1 MRVSLVSMCV
11 ALAMVSYSCGND
23 GAGLSVPSPMRYDE
37 FTVNGELRYRIEQN
51 FERLNSD
58 KYQPGNVFL
67 TEEESG
73 GWPGDTEGRT
83 ILGLVCDASAAHKP
97 IGQLAGII
105 AGIPAHLNS
114 LGYMGPEYGDRM
126 NEQQLSGNGWMLRGL
141 CAYYEMSSDKKALD
155 WIRSI
160 SENLFVKGKGL
171 YKTYPIDPALRVS
184 GEGGESG
191 NIRDTSGR
199 WMLSTDTGCL
209 FIGMDG
215 LIDAYRLVGTPEMKE
230 VIEEMLER
238 FLEMDLVGTQAQT
251 HASLTACRGL
261 VRYAEI
267 TGDNRWLLEAEKRW
281 QIYKEYGMTEN
292 YANYNWFC
300 RYDTWTEPC
309 AIVDSYILALKLWQ
323 HTGNI
328 GYLRDAQLIYYNAL
342 CHTQRANGGFGCD
355 SCPGDASGPEI
366 TVRIDEAHWCC
377 TMRGAEG
384 LATAAAYTF
393 MKEGNTFYITNFRS
407 MVMSA
412 EGVEIE
418 MNTEYPYEG
427 LVVLNVNRND
437 LGSKLKLKLYVPD
450 WMNLGT
456 LERGEERTDAKVG
469 KDGFLTI
476 GNISEGEHIIVN
488 YTYTLRQEK
497 TLNPRNTRPGQVR
510 YFNGPLILQEEGLPI
525 FHIMDP
531 KVCKDSSYHHQIVFN
546 GL

>member
-1 MRVSLVSMCV
+1 MKASLVSMCV

-23 GAGLSVPSPMRYDE
+23 GAGSSLPVPMRYDE
-37 FTVNGELRYRIEQN
+37 LTVNGELRYRIEQN
-51 FERLNSD
+51 YERLKSD

-97 IGQLAGII
+97 IGRLAGII

-114 LGYMGPEYGDRM
+114 QGYMGPEYGDRM

-171 YKTYPIDPALRVS
+171 YKTYPIDPSLRVS

-323 HTGNI
+323 HTGNN

-342 CHTQRANGGFGCD
+342 CHTQRSNGGFGCD

-384 LATAAAYTF
+384 LATAAACTF
-393 MKEGNTFYITNFRS
+393 MKEGNTFYITDFRPMTIS
-407 MVMSA
+407 T

-418 MNTEYPYEG
+418 MNTDYPYEG

-437 LGSKLKLKLYVPD
+437 LGSKLRLKLYVPD

-456 LERGEERTDAKVG
+456 VERGGLQTDAKTG
-469 KDGFLTI
+469 KDGFLTL
-476 GNISEGEHIIVN
+476 GNLSEGERVIIN